1 MLRMTKKEKAMSV
14 LVVVECA
21 DGEVKKSSLEVA
33 SYGAEVAAMLG
44 TTATAIAVGE
54 ANATNL
60 AKLGEQGITKV
71 LHDAE
76 PRLKDFV
83 NNAYT
88 KLIATAAEQEQATI
102 IVLANSNIGAA
113 VGSRLSVRLK
123 ASLATNVVELPRTE
137 GGQFVVKRG
146 AFSGKAFSDVSLSGD
161 RKIIAVKKNST
172 EAKHEAGKTAEV
184 TSFAAQL
191 TDADFADAPTQVIMQ
206 DQAGGVLLPE
216 ADLVVS
222 GGRGMKGPENWG
234 LIEELAKALGAAT
247 ACSKPV
253 SDVDWRPHHEHVGQT
268 GITVSPNLYIAC
280 GISGAIQHL
289 AGVNSSKVIVV
300 INKDPEAP
308 FFKAA
313 DYGIVGDV
321 FDVLPKLTAAV
332 KALG

>member
-1 MLRMTKKEKAMSV
+1 MSV

-33 SYGAEVAAMLG
+33 SYGAQVAAQLG

-54 ANATNL
+54 ASEANL
-60 AKLGEQGITKV
+60 ATLGEQGITKV
-71 LHDAE
+71 LYDAE

-88 KLIATAAEQEQATI
+88 KLIATAAEQEQAKI

-123 ASLATNVVELPRTE
+123 ASLATNVVALPQTD
-137 GGQFVVKRG
+137 GGHFVVKRG
-146 AFSGKAFSDVSLSGD
+146 AFSGKAFSDVLLSGD

-172 EAKHEAGKTAEV
+172 EAQHEAGKTAEV
-184 TSFAAQL
+184 ASFSAQL
-191 TDADFADAPTQVIMQ
+191 TDADFADAPTQVVMQ
-206 DQAGGVLLPE
+206 EQAGGVLLPE
-216 ADLVVS
+216 AELVVS
-222 GGRGMKGPENWG
+222 GGRGMKGPENWN
-234 LIEELAKALGAAT
+234 LIEDLAKALGAAT

-332 KALG
+332 KELN

>member
-1 MLRMTKKEKAMSV
+1 MSV

-33 SYGAEVAAMLG
+33 SYGAELAAQLG

-54 ANATNL
+54 ATEASL
-60 AKLGEQGITKV
+60 AKLGEQGISKV

-76 PRLKDFV
+76 PRLKEFV

-88 KLIATAAEQEQATI
+88 KLIATAAEQEQAKI
-102 IVLANSNIGAA
+102 IILANSNIGAA

-123 ASLATNVVELPRTE
+123 ASLATNVVELPKTD
-137 GGQFVVKRG
+137 GGQFIVKRG
-146 AFSGKAFSDVSLSGD
+146 AFSGKAFSDVVLSGE

-184 TSFAAQL
+184 AAFAAQL
-191 TDADFADAPTQVIMQ
+191 TDADFADAPTQVVMQ
-206 DQAGGVLLPE
+206 EQTGGVLLPE
-216 ADLVVS
+216 AELVVS

-234 LIEELAKALGAAT
+234 LIEDLAKALGAAT

-321 FDVLPKLTAAV
+321 FDVLPKLIAAV
-332 KALG
+332 KALN

>member
-1 MLRMTKKEKAMSV
+1 MSV

-21 DGEVKKSSLEVA
+21 EGEVKKSSLEVA

-54 ANATNL
+54 ATQANL
-60 AKLGEQGITKV
+60 ATLGEQGITKV
-71 LHDAE
+71 LYDAE

-88 KLIATAAEQEQATI
+88 KLIATAAEQEQAKVI
-102 IVLANSNIGAA
+102 ILANSNIGAA

-123 ASLATNVVELPRTE
+123 ASLATTVVELPKSTD
-137 GGQFVVKRG
+137 GQFIVRRG
-146 AFSGKAFSDVSLSGD
+146 AFSGKAFSDVVLSGE

-184 TSFAAQL
+184 VSFAAQL
-191 TDADFADAPTQVIMQ
+191 SDADFADAPTQVVMQ
-206 DQAGGVLLPE
+206 DQAGGILLPE
-216 ADLVVS
+216 ADRVVS

-234 LIEELAKALGAAT
+234 LIEDLAKALGAAT

-332 KALG
+332 KELN

>member
-1 MLRMTKKEKAMSV
+1 MSV

-21 DGEVKKSSLEVA
+21 EGEVKKSSLEVA
-33 SYGAEVAAMLG
+33 TYGAKVAAMLG
-44 TTATAIAVGE
+44 TTATAVAVGE
-54 ANATNL
+54 AKAENL

-71 LHDAE
+71 LYDAE

-88 KLIATAAEQEQATI
+88 KLIATAAGQEGAKVI
-102 IVLANSNIGAA
+102 ILANSNIGAA

-123 ASLATNVVELPRTE
+123 ASLATNVVELPKIDGSNFMVR
-137 GGQFVVKRG
+137 RG
-146 AFSGKAFSDVSLSGD
+146 AFSGKAFAEVSLGGD
-161 RKIIAVKKNST
+161 CKIIAVKKNSL
-172 EAKHEAGKTAEV
+172 EAQHDAGKTAEV
-184 TSFAAQL
+184 VAFVAQL
-191 TDADFADAPTQVIMQ
+191 TDADFADAPQQVVMQ
-206 DQAGGVLLPE
+206 DQAGGILLPE
-216 ADLVVS
+216 ADRVVS
-222 GGRGMKGPENWG
+222 GGRGMKGPENWH
-234 LIEELAKALGAAT
+234 LIEDLAKALHAAT

>member
-1 MLRMTKKEKAMSV
+1 MSV

-33 SYGAEVAAMLG
+33 SYGAQVAAMLG

-54 ANATNL
+54 ANEANL
-60 AKLGEQGITKV
+60 TKLGEQGITKV

-88 KLIATAAEQEQATI
+88 RLIATAAEQEQAKI
-102 IVLANSNIGAA
+102 IILANSNIGAA

-123 ASLATNVVELPRTE
+123 ASLATNVVELPKTDN
-137 GGQFVVKRG
+137 GQFVVRRG
-146 AFSGKAFSDVSLSGD
+146 AFSGKAFANVLMSGD
-161 RKIIAVKKNST
+161 RKVIAVKKNSI
-172 EAKHEAGKTAEV
+172 EAKHDAGKTAEV
-184 TSFAAQL
+184 VSFSAQL
-191 TDADFADAPTQVIMQ
+191 VDADFADAPTQVIMQ
-206 DQAGGVLLPE
+206 EQTGGVLLPE
-216 ADLVVS
+216 AERVVS

-234 LIEELAKALGAAT
+234 LIEDLAKALHAAT

>member
-1 MLRMTKKEKAMSV
+1 MSV
-14 LVVVECA
+14 LVVVEC
-21 DGEVKKSSLEVA
+21 DKGEVKKSSLEVA
-33 SYGAEVAAMLG
+33 TYGAQLAAQLG
-44 TTATAIAVGE
+44 TSATAIAVGE
-54 ANATNL
+54 ATDASL
-60 AKLGEQGITKV
+60 AQLGEQGITKV
-71 LHDAE
+71 LYDKE

-88 KLIATAAEQEQATI
+88 KLIATAAQQEDAKV

-113 VGSRLSVRLK
+113 VGSRLSIRLQ
-123 ASLATNVVELPRTE
+123 ASLATNVVELPKTD
-137 GGQFVVKRG
+137 GGQFTVKRG
-146 AFSGKAFSDVSLSGD
+146 AFSGKAFSDVVLKSD
-161 RKIIAVKKNST
+161 RKIIAVKKNSI
-172 EAKHEAGKTAEV
+172 EAQHEAGKTAEV
-184 TSFAAQL
+184 VAFAAQL
-191 TDADFADAPTQVIMQ
+191 TDADFADAPKQVVMQ
-206 DQAGGVLLPE
+206 DQAGGILLPE
-216 ADLVVS
+216 AGLVV
-222 GGRGMKGPENWG
+222 
-234 LIEELAKALGAAT
+234 AKALGAAT

-321 FDVLPKLTAAV
+321 FEVLPKLTAAV

>member
-1 MLRMTKKEKAMSV
+1 MSV

-33 SYGAEVAAMLG
+33 TYGAKVAAMLG
-44 TTATAIAVGE
+44 TTATAVAVGE
-54 ANATNL
+54 ANPANL

-88 KLIATAAEQEQATI
+88 KLIATAVEQENAQVI
-102 IVLANSNIGAA
+102 ILANSNIGAA

-123 ASLATNVVELPRTE
+123 ASLATNVVELPKID
-137 GGQFVVKRG
+137 GGTFTVKRG
-146 AFSGKAFSDVSLSGD
+146 AFSGKAFAEVAMSGE
-161 RKIIAVKKNST
+161 RKIIAVKKNSA
-172 EAKHEAGKTAEV
+172 EAQHEAGKTAEV
-184 TSFAAQL
+184 VAFAAQL
-191 TDADFADAPTQVIMQ
+191 TDSDFADAPKQVVMQ
-206 DQAGGVLLPE
+206 DQAGGILLPE

-222 GGRGMKGPENWG
+222 GGRGMKGPENWH
-234 LIEELAKALGAAT
+234 LIEDLANALHAAT